1 LRGRDG
7 ETVDSVK
14 VLEWVTLTVAVAGVV
29 WRLAW
34 LVRKR
39 ANDHLSEDE
48 DSGPDGSRRE
58 SWSFIRYMLVPIASA
73 VSLLSGVNRWVGLLV
88 VTAFLV
94 LAFGADLVGRHH
106 GARVEQS

>member
-1 LRGRDG
+1 
-7 ETVDSVK
+7 
-14 VLEWVTLTVAVAGVV
+14 
-29 WRLAW
+29 
-34 LVRKR
+34 
-39 ANDHLSEDE
+39 
-48 DSGPDGSRRE
+48 
-58 SWSFIRYMLVPIASA
+58 MLVPIASA